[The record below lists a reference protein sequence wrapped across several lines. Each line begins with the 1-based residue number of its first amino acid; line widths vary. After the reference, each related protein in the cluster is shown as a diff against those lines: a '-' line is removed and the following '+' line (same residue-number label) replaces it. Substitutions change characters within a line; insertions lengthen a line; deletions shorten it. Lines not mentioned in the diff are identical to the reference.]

1 MNNETLGRRVL
12 RRRKDIGLTQRDL
25 GKALGISHATISLW
39 ESDNTEPSGKNLHA
53 LAQILQCS
61 PTWILFG
68 DDDKEPDAPTP
79 REDAASSLSEDELE
93 MLQLYR
99 SLPESEQL
107 AQIQNLRARVKNFN
121 KLFDELLKARKRL
134 EKK

>member
-1 MNNETLGRRVL
+1 MTTETLGRRVL

-53 LAQILQCS
+53 LAKVLQCS

-68 DDDKEPDAPTP
+68 DEDKEPAEPQSVNNLTSLTP
-79 REDAASSLSEDELE
+79 DEEEVLE
-93 MLQLYR
+93 LYR
-99 SLPESEQL
+99 SLPESEQI
-107 AQIQNLRARVKNFN
+107 AQVQNLRARVKNFN
-121 KLFDELLKARKRL
+121 KLFDELLKARKRQD
-134 EKK
+134 KK

>member
-1 MNNETLGRRVL
+1 MNSETLGRRVL
-12 RRRKDIGLTQRDL
+12 RRRKDIGMTQRDL

-53 LAQILQCS
+53 LAKILQCT

-68 DDDKEPDAPTP
+68 DEDQTPSEPVPV
-79 REDAASSLSEDELE
+79 EIQNQLSADEQE
-93 MLQLYR
+93 MLDLYR
-99 SLPESEQL
+99 SLPESEQQS
-107 AQIQNLRARVKNFN
+107 QIQNLRSRVKNFN
-121 KLFDELLKARKRL
+121 RLFDELLKARKRT

>member
-1 MNNETLGRRVL
+1 MNSETLGRRVL
-12 RRRKDIGLTQRDL
+12 RRRKDVGLTQRDL

-39 ESDNTEPSGKNLHA
+39 ESDNPEPSGKNLHA
-53 LAQILQCS
+53 LAKVLQCS

-68 DDDKEPDAPTP
+68 DEDQTPPEPVSIEEQRT
-79 REDAASSLSEDELE
+79 LSADEQE
-93 MLQLYR
+93 MLELYR

-107 AQIQNLRARVKNFN
+107 AQIQNLRARVENFN
-121 KLFDELLKARKRL
+121 QLFEELLKARKRT